1 MSDTQPGS
9 SAQHPVHHVSAR
21 LDGAGFRT
29 EIQSGSHRL
38 IADEPLDVG
47 GTDLGPN
54 PYDLLLSALAAC
66 TVMTLRMY
74 ADHKGI
80 PLTAVGV
87 SLSHRKIHAQDCED
101 CASKSGRIDRIER
114 SLQLEGDLTEAQR
127 QRMTEIASRCPVHRT
142 LTSETVIR
150 TQLEPALD

>member
-1 MSDTQPGS
+1 MSDTRAGAS
-9 SAQHPVHHVSAR
+9 EAHPVHQVSAR

-29 EIQSGSHRL
+29 EIQSGTHRL
-38 IADEPLDVG
+38 IADEPLEVG

-54 PYDLLLSALAAC
+54 PYDLLLAALAAC

-80 PLTAVGV
+80 PLEAVGV
-87 SLSHRKIHAQDCED
+87 SLTHRKIHAQDCED
-101 CASKSGRIDRIER
+101 CESKSGRIDRIER

-127 QRMTEIASRCPVHRT
+127 TRMTEIASRCPVHRT

-150 TQLEPALD
+150 TVLAPAPD